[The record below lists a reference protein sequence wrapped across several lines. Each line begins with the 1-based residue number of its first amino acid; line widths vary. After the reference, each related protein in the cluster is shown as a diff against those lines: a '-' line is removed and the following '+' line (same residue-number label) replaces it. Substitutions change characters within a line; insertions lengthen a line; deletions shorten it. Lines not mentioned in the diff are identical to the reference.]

1 MAFPPPTYLRR
12 APGVFSSFRWS
23 REVAMEGAKRKKR
36 GEADGVK
43 RALEKAG
50 DAFMRMFDDAPTAAP
65 KSRGKAVAAA
75 AEAARAEEEARLR
88 KAHKG
93 KKRARGDAGVVAD
106 APGDAGAS
114 AKGPA
119 RASAAAPSDVQVVVF
134 GGDRPN
140 LAASRAPTSASG
152 TSPGLSRAA
161 KRLFMSDKVSKVHE
175 VAAPVDPELADK
187 RGASGASTRTADGQP
202 MGEVVGLT
210 GASLNDMRKQV
221 ENFSARGLDKWS
233 KKALEQRR
241 RVELG
246 AKAEKGI
253 RIPATIGVGLW
264 KKNEERE
271 EKKRIKE
278 FEMGGRLMK
287 KKRGLRK
294 ADTLEGKPERERGLA
309 WGSGNFKGGILTLR
323 KSDVAAS
330 DSKAQLASRVY
341 LSGTKLSGSDR
352 PKGKQAGKK
361 GGKKGGR
368 PQGGKKGKRR

>member
-1 MAFPPPTYLRR
+1 MSPCLPP
-12 APGVFSSFRWS
+12 S
-23 REVAMEGAKRKKR
+23 R
-36 GEADGVK
+36 
-43 RALEKAG
+43 L
-50 DAFMRMFDDAPTAAP
+50 
-65 KSRGKAVAAA
+65 
-75 AEAARAEEEARLR
+75 L
-88 KAHKG
+88 
-93 KKRARGDAGVVAD
+93 
-106 APGDAGAS
+106 
-114 AKGPA
+114 
-119 RASAAAPSDVQVVVF
+119 
-134 GGDRPN
+134 
-140 LAASRAPTSASG
+140 TS
-152 TSPGLSRAA
+152 A

-271 EKKRIKE
+271 EKKRIEE